1 MAELR
6 LHLRH
11 LRMSKTCHPNA
22 RLWFKDRGWSW
33 SDFLENGRPLEDFIA
48 TGDPLAQPAIEAAQ
62 QEARDGR
69 V

>member
-11 LRMSKTCHPNA
+11 LRASRTCHPNA
-22 RLWFKDRGWSW
+22 RRWFKDRDWSW
-33 SDFLENGRPLEDFIA
+33 TDFLANGRPLADFIE

-62 QEARDGR
+62 EEARNGR
-69 V
+69 R